1 MSKTD
6 RNQQALKWLE
16 KEQQKDKLEI
26 KSSKDKLISEIKGL
40 NKGDIFKKNEG
51 PIQKKT
57 IWQKIIQII
66 WGN

>member
-6 RNQQALKWLE
+6 RNQQALRWLE

-26 KSSKDKLISEIKGL
+26 KSVKDKLINDIKGL
-40 NKGDIFKKNEG
+40 NKEDLFKKEPVQNLG
-51 PIQKKT
+51 
-57 IWQKIIQII
+57 IWQKIRKMI

>member
-16 KEQQKDKLEI
+16 KEQNRDKLEVNSVKEKLIKDI
-26 KSSKDKLISEIKGL
+26 KS
-40 NKGDIFKKNEG
+40 FKKDDLF
-51 PIQKKT
+51 KKEEVKT
-57 IWQKIIQII
+57 KLSVWQKIVKMI